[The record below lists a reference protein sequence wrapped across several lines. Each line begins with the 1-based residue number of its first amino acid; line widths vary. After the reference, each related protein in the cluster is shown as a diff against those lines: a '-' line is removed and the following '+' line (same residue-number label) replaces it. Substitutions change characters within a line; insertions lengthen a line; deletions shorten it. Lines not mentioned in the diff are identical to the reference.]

1 MWLIKEEYPCLMK
14 NNKDRKQDQQKMPMN
29 LIAKIQLKIHCLI
42 SVDNSEKVIMFKTHI
57 DRHTSQT
64 HSLVSNLGWETQL
77 INNLHYKT
85 NGSPRFLKDKRAAM
99 IQIMMK

>member
-1 MWLIKEEYPCLMK
+1 ML
-14 NNKDRKQDQQKMPMN
+14 MN
-29 LIAKIQLKIHCLI
+29 LIAKIQQKTHYLI

-64 HSLVSNLGWETQL
+64 HSVVSNLDWETQL

-85 NGSPRFLKDKRAAM
+85 NGFLRLLKDKRAAM
-99 IQIMMK
+99 SRIMMK